1 MINRSSSQWWER
13 LQLYSTLVS
22 ILLSRRKSTVCL
34 AIVNCLIISSASDKP
49 ALTLIS
55 KGKYSTII
63 RVLWEQCKYH
73 EVLFKVCPFG
83 FLQFMYLSF
92 RLSLEDVINYY
103 RVKNT
108 QSEVHGRW
116 MHKQTLFFIHTR
128 QCFMLWI
135 NQWRKW
141 DEKVLFDLSKK
152 ITI

>member
-1 MINRSSSQWWER
+1 MTRKCATS
-13 LQLYSTLVS
+13 LVS
-22 ILLSRRKSTVCL
+22 IQLLRRKSTVCL
-34 AIVNCLIISSASDKP
+34 AIVNCCSVVSSTSDKP
-49 ALTLIS
+49 AIPLIS

-73 EVLFKVCPFG
+73 EVLFKACPFG

-103 RVKNT
+103 TVKNT
-108 QSEVHGRW
+108 QSEVHGHW

-128 QCFMLWI
+128 QCFMFWI
-135 NQWRKW
+135 NQWREW